1 MKMNESEEKIE
12 FSKNISLLKKPIFI
26 LGIIGI
32 IGLII
37 RLNYFAY
44 EIPITTDAMTYFL
57 HATDAMIVSGLPDTA
72 IANNGWSLFLS
83 LFFGLLQSKNFLD
96 YSAIQQLLSISLSV
110 LTIIP
115 VYLLCKK
122 FVKKEYALLG
132 AGIFVLEPR
141 IIQNSILGITEP
153 LYIILGSISLLF
165 FLSNRILY
173 SFVGIGLI
181 AIISMVR
188 SEGLFLLIPFS
199 IMFFIKYK
207 TEKKIILKFLL
218 AIGIFFIILSPM
230 TLYKMDVRDGDD
242 AIFGRISSSINDS
255 SITYKDNSSGFFE
268 YIENSIIKFLQFIG
282 WIQIPIFIIFLP
294 IGIFLIFKNRN
305 NNSRTIILSIFFML
319 IPAFYGISTGPD
331 TRYLFFL
338 YPIFCVISVLTVEKI
353 INKKENSLKLLIVIF
368 TVVLVLSTIFLSI
381 KMNDVEYEK
390 DSMKVAQF
398 LVKNASGINSYYPE
412 SSYLKPA
419 IVEFEGYPKL
429 AKDFDFN
436 KIKKFNIDTDTV
448 EEFIKNHRNEGLT
461 HLVIDKNNLQVE
473 FLKKIFL
480 NEKNYSYLF
489 KELDSSELEMQYE
502 IKIFKINYKEFDN
515 KLNTSGDDEL
525 FDK

>member
-1 MKMNESEEKIE
+1 
-12 FSKNISLLKKPIFI
+12 
-26 LGIIGI
+26 
-32 IGLII
+32 
-37 RLNYFAY
+37 
-44 EIPITTDAMTYFL
+44 
-57 HATDAMIVSGLPDTA
+57 
-72 IANNGWSLFLS
+72 
-83 LFFGLLQSKNFLD
+83 
-96 YSAIQQLLSISLSV
+96 
-110 LTIIP
+110 
-115 VYLLCKK
+115 
-122 FVKKEYALLG
+122 
-132 AGIFVLEPR
+132 
-141 IIQNSILGITEP
+141 
-153 LYIILGSISLLF
+153 
-165 FLSNRILY
+165 
-173 SFVGIGLI
+173 
-181 AIISMVR
+181 MVR

-207 TEKKIILKFLL
+207 TEKKLILKFLL

-268 YIENSIIKFLQFIG
+268 YIENSIIRFLQFIG
-282 WIQIPIFIIFLP
+282 WIQIPVFIIFLP

-305 NNSRTIILSIFFML
+305 NNSLTIILSIFFML

-338 YPIFCVISVLTVEKI
+338 YPIFCIISVLTVERI

-368 TVVLVLSTIFLSI
+368 TVVLVLSTVFLSI

-398 LVKNASGINSYYPE
+398 LVKNASGINNYYPE
-412 SSYLKPA
+412 SAYLKPA
-419 IVEFEGYPKL
+419 TVEFEGYPKL

-473 FLKKIFL
+473 FLKKIFV
-480 NEKNYSYLF
+480 NEKDYSYLF
-489 KELDSSELEMQYE
+489 KELDSSELEMKYE

-515 KLNTSGDDEL
+515 KLITSGDKDII
-525 FDK
+525 DK